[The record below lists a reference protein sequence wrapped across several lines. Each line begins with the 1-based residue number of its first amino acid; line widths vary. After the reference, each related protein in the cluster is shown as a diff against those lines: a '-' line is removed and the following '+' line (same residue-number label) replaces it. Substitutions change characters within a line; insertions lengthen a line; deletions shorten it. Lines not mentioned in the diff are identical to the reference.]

1 MKKILSLNS
10 KIKHVSI
17 DYIRTITLFNKNAR
31 ILLLNIFLMGTGMSV
46 FSVLFNLYLLRMGYG
61 EDQIGIYQMSIGA
74 SIAML
79 AIPSGYIIDR
89 FGFKR
94 PMIIASVITVLAV
107 IFQASFYPII
117 AIVVFTFVYGGCVS
131 LLMVADNPF
140 MMENSTR
147 NERAHLFSISFAL
160 MMLTGFFGGL
170 LGGYLPGLIAKTT
183 NLNSDDYLSYRYSLY
198 ISILFVVASV
208 IPFFFIE
215 EKGRGNPSCHRLI
228 DRFRISKIKNKRLF
242 ARLLIPNVLIGFG
255 AGLIVPFINVYLKN
269 QVNASTSAIGLIF
282 SLTSVLTGLMSFG
295 VPILTKKFG
304 KINTVV
310 FTQLFSLPFLI
321 GITLSSFLPIVA
333 FFVLARSVIMNLST
347 PAMSNFSMESVASDE
362 KGLFSGFSGLAW
374 NGTWAIS
381 NIAAGFIMARISY
394 LIPYYIC
401 AVLYFLAAILYFL
414 FFRKSEEREAVELIL
429 DEEHR
434 L

>member
-1 MKKILSLNS
+1 MKKTLSLNS
-10 KIKHVSI
+10 KIKHVSD
-17 DYIRTITLFNKNAR
+17 DYIKTIALFSKNAR
-31 ILLLNIFLMGTGMSV
+31 ILLLNIFLMGVGMSV
-46 FSVLFNLYLLRMGYG
+46 FSVLFNLYLLRMGYS
-61 EDQIGIYQMSIGA
+61 EDMIGVYQMSIGA
-74 SIAML
+74 SVAML

-107 IFQASFYPII
+107 IFQASFYPIT
-117 AIVVFTFVYGGCVS
+117 AIIVFTFIYGGCAS

-147 NERAHLFSISFAL
+147 SERTHLFSVSFAA

-170 LGGYLPGLIAKTT
+170 LGGYMPGVIAKIM
-183 NLNSDDYLSYRYSLY
+183 NFNPDDYLNYRYSLY

-215 EKGRGNPSCHRLI
+215 EKRRGNPYCHKLI

-242 ARLLIPNVLIGFG
+242 AKLLIPNVLIGFG
-255 AGLIVPFINVYLKN
+255 AGLIVPFINVYLEN
-269 QVNASTSAIGLIF
+269 QVNASTSVIGLIF
-282 SLTSVLTGLMSFG
+282 SLTSVLTGLASFG
-295 VPILTKKFG
+295 VPLLTRRFG

-321 GITLSSFLPIVA
+321 GITLSSLLPLAA
-333 FFVLARSVIMNLST
+333 FFMLARSVLMNLST
-347 PAMSNFSMESVASDE
+347 PAMSNFSMESVAPDE
-362 KGLFSGFSGLAW
+362 KSLFSGFSGLAW
-374 NGTWAIS
+374 NGTWAVS

-394 LIPYYIC
+394 LIPYYMC
-401 AVLYFLAAILYFL
+401 AALYFLASISYFL
-414 FFRKSEEREAVELIL
+414 FFRKSEEREAVELVL